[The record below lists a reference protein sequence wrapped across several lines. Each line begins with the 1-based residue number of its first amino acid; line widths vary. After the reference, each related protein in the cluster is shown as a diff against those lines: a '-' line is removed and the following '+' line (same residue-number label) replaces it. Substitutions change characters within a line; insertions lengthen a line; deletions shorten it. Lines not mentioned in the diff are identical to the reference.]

1 MWTPLHWLTF
11 AAVFSFPRHS
21 HPKRAINRS
30 SLLPTSKTS
39 LPTSR
44 ITSLPTSRKPSPLI
58 SRTTSKPT
66 SKTTALPTKRTVLP
80 TYDYIVVGSGPGGG
94 PVAANLAIAGYKVL
108 LIDAGDD
115 HGTTYEYQVPALQ
128 LQSTEDDRTKWDY
141 FVNHY
146 SNLTRAK
153 KDSKMTYRLPD
164 GTKYVGQNPPAG
176 ATPLGILYPRAGA
189 LGGCAAHNA
198 LITIYPHDSDWTNIQ
213 TITGDASWSPTNMRN
228 YFTKVERCGYLPN
241 GAAGHGFSGWLGTEL
256 TDLSLVVKDPKLL
269 SVILSGATAMGK
281 NVLGL
286 LVNTVLGLAGVLIQ
300 DINAPGQSSI
310 PGVYQVPLAASGG
323 ARNSPREF
331 ILRTANAVNADGS
344 KKYHLDIQLN
354 TLVTKVRFVQNGSTP
369 VAVGVDFL
377 QGQSLYR
384 ADPRSASATASG
396 SGSVNATREVILSA
410 GAFNTPQLLKL
421 SGIGPAAELTKW
433 NIPVLV
439 NLPGVGTNLQDRYE
453 TTVISKS
460 TSDFIVTKDCTFLS
474 KLPDPCLT
482 QWVNGNTASAKGIY
496 ASSGVAVAVVMKTS
510 VAEGEPDVLVSGA
523 PVQFTGYYPG
533 YSKTAEVDAR
543 HWVWITLKGHSR
555 NNAGRVTLRSAN
567 PLDTPVIN
575 FNYFD
580 SGVTANDAAAKD
592 LQAVYEGMQFSRA
605 AFQDLVPLDGSFS
618 ENWPGTNISSE
629 ANLKQFI
636 QDEAWGHHASC
647 TCPIGADNDPMA
659 VLDSSFRVRGTQG
672 LRVVDASVFPKIPG
686 FYISLPVYI
695 ISQKASE
702 VIIADAVKAG

>member
-1 MWTPLHWLTF
+1 MWTPLHLLTF
-11 AAVFSFPRHS
+11 AAVLCCVSAFSFPRHS
-21 HPKRAINRS
+21 HPKRV
-30 SLLPTSKTS
+30 TSRTTS

-44 ITSLPTSRKPSPLI
+44 TTSLPTKG
-58 SRTTSKPT
+58 
-66 SKTTALPTKRTVLP
+66 TVLP

-128 LQSTEDDRTKWDY
+128 LQSTEDERTRWDY

-146 SNLTRAK
+146 PDLTRAK
-153 KDSKMTYRLPD
+153 KDSKMTYRLAD
-164 GTKYVGQNPPAG
+164 GSKYVGLHPPAG
-176 ATPLGILYPRAGA
+176 AVPLGILYPRAGA
-189 LGGCAAHNA
+189 LGGCAVHNA
-198 LITIYPHDSDWTNIQ
+198 MITIYPHDSDWTNIQ
-213 TITGDASWSPTNMRN
+213 TLTGDASWSPTNMRN
-228 YFTKVERCGYLPN
+228 HFIKLERCGYLPN
-241 GAAGHGFSGWLGTEL
+241 GARGHGFNGWLGTAL
-256 TDLSLVVKDPKLL
+256 TDLSLVVQDPKLL
-269 SVILSGATAMGK
+269 SVILSAATAAGK
-281 NVLGL
+281 HVLGL
-286 LVNTVLGLAGVLIQ
+286 LLNTVLGLAGVLLQ

-310 PGVYQVPLAASGG
+310 PGVYQVPLATIGG
-323 ARNSPREF
+323 ARNSPREY
-331 ILRTANAVNADGS
+331 ILRTANAVNPDGS

-354 TLVTKVRFVQNGSTP
+354 TLVTKVRFVKIGTTP

-377 QGQSLYR
+377 RGQSLYR
-384 ADPRSASATASG
+384 ADPRSGSATPSG

-421 SGIGPAAELTKW
+421 SGIGPAAELTRF

-460 TSDFIVTKDCTFLS
+460 TSDFVVTRDCTFLS

-482 QWVNGNTASAKGIY
+482 RWVRGNTASAKGIY
-496 ASSGVAVAVVMKTS
+496 AASGVAVAVVLRSS

-533 YSKTAEVDAR
+533 YSKAAEVDAR
-543 HWVWITLKGHSR
+543 HWVWITLKAHSR

-575 FNYFD
+575 FNSFD
-580 SGVTANDAAAKD
+580 AGTGSAIKD
-592 LQAVYEGMQFSRA
+592 LQAMYEGMQYSRA
-605 AFQDLVPLDGSFS
+605 AFKDLIPLDGSFA
-618 ENWPGTNISSE
+618 ETWPGTNVSSE
-629 ANLKQFI
+629 SNVKQFI
-636 QDEAWGHHASC
+636 LDEAWGHHASC

-659 VLDSSFRVRGTQG
+659 VLDSSFRVRGTKG

-686 FYISLPVYI
+686 FYVSLPVYI